1 MNPNA
6 ISQIKARFLRAQE
19 ALDKLEVATD
29 FREIEEAWVDF
40 IHAISTIYNKLEQ
53 GAKSNGKNGAWY
65 GGVRGLRRSDPLLS
79 YVHHARDCDQH
90 GIRDRAKHA
99 STIWELEEPLLL
111 EGVPILGFTVDPGE
125 SVGDI
130 EFCDGTNPPK
140 TITPVKRDIAELIT
154 VNDHRHGVSFGPPK
168 KHLDKE
174 VRDISPKNV
183 AKLALAYMASVVE
196 EAERRTD
203 STA

>member
-1 MNPNA
+1 MNQKA
-6 ISQIKARFLRAQE
+6 VSQIKARLLRAQE
-19 ALDKLEVATD
+19 ASDKLDVATD

-40 IHAISTIYNKLEQ
+40 IHAVSTIYNKLEQ
-53 GAKSNGKNGAWY
+53 AVKSNGKNNAWY
-65 GGVRGLRRSDPLLS
+65 GRVRGLRRSDPLLS

-130 EFCDGTNPPK
+130 EFCDGTNPPRI
-140 TITPVKRDIAELIT
+140 ITPVKRDIAELVT
-154 VNDHRHGVSFGPPK
+154 VYDHKHSVSFDPPK
-168 KHLDKE
+168 KHLDE
-174 VRDISPKNV
+174 DVRDIAPKNV
-183 AKLALAYMASVVE
+183 AKLALAYMVSVVD
-196 EAERRTD
+196 EAELRTH
-203 STA
+203 SAT